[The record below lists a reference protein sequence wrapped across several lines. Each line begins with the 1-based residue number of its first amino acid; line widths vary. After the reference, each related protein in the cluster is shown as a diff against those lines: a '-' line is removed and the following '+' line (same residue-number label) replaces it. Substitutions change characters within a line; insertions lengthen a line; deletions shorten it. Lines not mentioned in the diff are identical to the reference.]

1 MSPSKQ
7 VFISYHSTDLA
18 FVRRLD
24 SDLLKRGIQAS
35 IDTRFAPGQSRHWT
49 IKEQIL
55 ASDCVITCLSP
66 QYLED
71 EFSRTQ
77 LFMARAY
84 EKRVLPILVAPF
96 TPGQSP
102 RIDLLT
108 AGQKYSHAIKGI
120 EELDIADFSGAY
132 PVWGLGSYE
141 KNFERLVDVIQP
153 IPKPTPLNS
162 KLIYVSYNWK
172 DEPFAMRLAKDLE
185 LARGNVWID
194 KRKIPIGS
202 LWRSAMYEG
211 LQKADYF
218 IVCLNPDAARSENV
232 NHEVLVANM
241 RKIPIYPVVSEDM
254 YRRPD
259 LMAELKNALNE
270 SSEMKSLLDPV
281 WFTPEVSYEAMF
293 DDLKK
298 AVGLDQTIES
308 RRDGIFI
315 SYRRADSQAVTGRI
329 YEHLVAEFGA
339 ENVFKDVFN
348 IPPGE
353 DFSKYYRKWL
363 TGKAAVV
370 LVMIGKDWATIKA
383 EKDLTGLPR
392 ICQDG
397 DDVRIEVATALNL
410 KDLLVL
416 PVLVDEAKMPSGK
429 ELPEDLIRLTTING
443 LSVRHDPDFGR
454 DMEKLIKAI
463 RATQNSNSIAQT
475 GG

>member
-1 MSPSKQ
+1 MPVSKQ
-7 VFISYHSTDLA
+7 VFISYHSSDLA

-24 SDLLKRGIQAS
+24 NDLLKRGIRAS
-35 IDTRFAPGQSRHWT
+35 IDTRFAPGKSRHWT

-55 ASDCVITCLSP
+55 VSDCFIACLSP
-66 QYLED
+66 QYLGD

-84 EKRVLPILVAPF
+84 GKRILPILVAPF

-108 AGQKYSHAIKGI
+108 AGQKYQHAIKGI

-153 IPKPTPLNS
+153 VPKPMPLNS

-172 DEPFAMRLAKDLE
+172 DESFAMRLAKDLE

-194 KRKIPIGS
+194 KRNIELGS
-202 LWRSAMYEG
+202 LWRSAMYQG

-241 RKIPIYPVVSEDM
+241 RKIPIYPVVSEDIH
-254 YRRPD
+254 RHPD

-329 YEHLVAEFGA
+329 HEHLVREFGP
-339 ENVFKDVFN
+339 ENVFKDVN
-348 IPPGE
+348 TIPPGA
-353 DFSKYYRKWL
+353 DFSEYYRKWL
-363 TGKAAVV
+363 TGRAAVV
-370 LVMIGKDWATIKA
+370 LVVMGKLWATMKA
-383 EKDLTGLPR
+383 ENDPNGLAR
-392 ICQDG
+392 ICKDG
-397 DDVRIEVATALNL
+397 DDVRIEVATALQLKNL
-410 KDLLVL
+410 IVL
-416 PVLVDEAKMPSGK
+416 PVLVDEAKMPPSGG
-429 ELPEDLIRLTTING
+429 LPQDLIRLTTING

-454 DMEKLIKAI
+454 DMGRLIEAI
-463 RATQNSNSIAQT
+463 RATQHSNLRPQT
-475 GG
+475 QR

>member
-1 MSPSKQ
+1 MPQPKQ
-7 VFISYHSTDLA
+7 VFMSYHSTDLA

-24 SDLLKRGIQAS
+24 SDLSKRGIQAS
-35 IDTRFAPGQSRHWT
+35 IDTRFAPGQSRRWT

-55 ASDCVITCLSP
+55 ASDCFIACLSP
-66 QYLED
+66 QYLGD

-84 EKRVLPILVAPF
+84 GKRVLPILVAPF

-108 AGQKYSHAIKGI
+108 AGQKHTHAIKGI

-153 IPKPTPLNS
+153 VPKPTPLNS

-172 DEPFAMRLAKDLE
+172 DESFAMRLAKDLE

-194 KRKIPIGS
+194 KRKIQIGS
-202 LWRSAMYEG
+202 LWRSAMYGG

-218 IVCLNPDAARSENV
+218 IVCLNPDAAWSENV

-241 RKIPIYPVVSEDM
+241 RKIPIYPVVSEDI
-254 YRRPD
+254 YRNPD
-259 LMAELKNALNE
+259 LMADLKNALTE

-281 WFTPEVSYEAMF
+281 WFTPEVSYEAML

-298 AVGLDQTIES
+298 AVGLDQTVES

-329 YEHLVAEFGA
+329 HEHLVREFGP
-339 ENVFKDVFN
+339 ENVFKDVDN
-348 IPPGE
+348 IPPGA
-353 DFSKYYRKWL
+353 DFSEYYRKWL
-363 TGKAAVV
+363 TDKAAVI
-370 LVMIGKDWATIKA
+370 LVVMGKLWATMKQ
-383 EKDLTGLPR
+383 ENDPKGLAR
-392 ICQDG
+392 ICKDG
-397 DDVRIEVATALNL
+397 DDVRIEVATALRL

-416 PVLVDEAKMPSGK
+416 PVLVDEAKMPSSK
-429 ELPEDLIRLTTING
+429 ELPQDLIRLTTING
-443 LSVRHDPDFGR
+443 LPLRYDPDFKR
-454 DMEKLIKAI
+454 DMERLIEAI
-463 RATQNSNSIAQT
+463 RATQHSNSTAER
-475 GG
+475 